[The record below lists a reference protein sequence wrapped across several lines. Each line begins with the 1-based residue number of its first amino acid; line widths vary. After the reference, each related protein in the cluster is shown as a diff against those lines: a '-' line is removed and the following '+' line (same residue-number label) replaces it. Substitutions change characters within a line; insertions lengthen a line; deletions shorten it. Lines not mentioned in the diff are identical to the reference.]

1 MEEGG
6 EVSNY
11 YYQLPKRTA
20 QTVIFDSMPGLTR
33 GLEGEGSVKVTEMI
47 KVFLFCFEI
56 FH

>member
-33 GLEGEGSVKVTEMI
+33 RLEGEGRVKVTEMI